1 MSADARSWLAAL
13 EAALSEARMDR
24 IEALR
29 RTLPPAIELTGTQ
42 ASLERVVA
50 RIAALTK
57 RSADQASPDRLAW
70 WLDALLLQRVIVVPR
85 SRSRALVPALF
96 ISLAALLGLLIGR
109 VAAASIMTLG
119 LVGWAIRSGGA
130 VRERHGDW
138 LRLGDT
144 LFDLRR
150 VRAEPLG
157 DDWCLLEGHRVP
169 AAVLTELG
177 VSKTRAP

>member
-1 MSADARSWLAAL
+1 MSAEARGWLAAL

-24 IEALR
+24 VEALR
-29 RTLPPAIELTGTQ
+29 RTVPPAIELASDQ
-42 ASLERVVA
+42 AALQRVVT
-50 RIAALTK
+50 RLAALTG
-57 RSADQASPDRLAW
+57 RSADRAGPEQLPW

-85 SRSRALVPALF
+85 SRGRALVPALF

-109 VAAASIMTLG
+109 IAAASIMTVG
-119 LVGWAIRSGGA
+119 LVVWAIRSGGA

-150 VRAEPLG
+150 VRAEPLSA
-157 DDWCLLEGHRVP
+157 DWYLLEGHRVP
-169 AAVLTELG
+169 AAVLADLG
-177 VSKTRAP
+177 VIRTR